1 MDVNQK
7 KFFFFLILFNIILR
21 VTASYFFGDTEVHM
35 EWGRLVHNLNLTG
48 VLGINVVL
56 NEHIASPAYA
66 VSGQIVLPSVF
77 MPPLYAY
84 YIFLLKVISFDL
96 LSLINIL
103 IFSQIILSC
112 ISIYIFHKILLKF
125 FKLKLC
131 LIFSTIFSIFPL
143 YVYSSTQASSI
154 TLQVFLLLFY
164 FFYLLEFLDKKKS
177 KDLILFSISSSLLIL
192 TRGEFF
198 FFHLLTLIYFFVFL
212 KFNLKAFLI
221 SIIISI
227 ILISP
232 YLKRN
237 YENFDAFV
245 LTKSFGYNLL
255 KGNNPDL
262 KVEGSINFIEKN
274 FNQKMIKIETNNKYE
289 IKLDNFYKNE
299 AYNIIK
305 KDPIIYLN
313 LYFKKILSF
322 LFLDFK
328 SSYLNYYNP
337 IHIIPKIILSIFS
350 FIGLFLFI
358 NKKGFFQFL
367 CIFYI
372 SNIMIFSIFFILPR
386 YSLILLPI
394 QLILTFKVFELLRR
408 KFFN

>member
-1 MDVNQK
+1 
-7 KFFFFLILFNIILR
+7 
-21 VTASYFFGDTEVHM
+21 
-35 EWGRLVHNLNLTG
+35 
-48 VLGINVVL
+48 
-56 NEHIASPAYA
+56 
-66 VSGQIVLPSVF
+66 
-77 MPPLYAY
+77 
-84 YIFLLKVISFDL
+84 
-96 LSLINIL
+96 
-103 IFSQIILSC
+103 
-112 ISIYIFHKILLKF
+112 
-125 FKLKLC
+125 
-131 LIFSTIFSIFPL
+131 
-143 YVYSSTQASSI
+143 
-154 TLQVFLLLFY
+154 
-164 FFYLLEFLDKKKS
+164 
-177 KDLILFSISSSLLIL
+177 
-192 TRGEFF
+192 
-198 FFHLLTLIYFFVFL
+198 
-212 KFNLKAFLI
+212 
-221 SIIISI
+221 
-227 ILISP
+227 
-232 YLKRN
+232 
-237 YENFDAFV
+237 
-245 LTKSFGYNLL
+245 
-255 KGNNPDL
+255 
-262 KVEGSINFIEKN
+262 
-274 FNQKMIKIETNNKYE
+274 MIKIETNNKYE